1 MLAQLEAIETAEAE
15 GELLGSAASITLAG
29 RTAVGGGSAAL
40 APPTVALPEAGARSS
55 GSLSDRGTSE
65 DDLWAVLEA
74 WRPSEVRRDAWEGM
88 FEYVAWKLTLLIG
101 QHHVLA
107 FARDLCRK

>member
-1 MLAQLEAIETAEAE
+1 MELEGSMAESNE
-15 GELLGSAASITLAG
+15 RVL
-29 RTAVGGGSAAL
+29 VGSAAL

-107 FARDLCRK
+107 FARDLCDSGRFAQLTLA